1 MPFFVAF
8 ISKSK
13 FAGDMNVYRAV
24 GFFRQGKTNQ
34 DFSMDLGAP
43 DEDGAREKIMSNFGS
58 RHGAKRREIT
68 IQSLETIDPS
78 ESSAPVVLS
87 HFRNN

>member
-1 MPFFVAF
+1 M
-8 ISKSK
+8 K
-13 FAGDMNVYRAV
+13 VYRAT

-34 DFSMDLGAP
+34 DFSMDLVAP
-43 DEDGAREKIMSNFGS
+43 DEDSAREKIMSNFGS

-78 ESSAPVVLS
+78 KSTAPTVVS
-87 HFRNN
+87 HFRNK

>member
-1 MPFFVAF
+1 M
-8 ISKSK
+8 K
-13 FAGDMNVYRAV
+13 VYRAV

-34 DFSMDLGAP
+34 DFSMDLVAP

>member
-1 MPFFVAF
+1 M
-8 ISKSK
+8 K
-13 FAGDMNVYRAV
+13 VYRAT

-34 DFSMDLGAP
+34 DFSMDLVAP
-43 DEDGAREKIMSNFGS
+43 DEDSAREKIMSNFGS

-68 IQSLETIDPS
+68 IQSLDTIEPS
-78 ESSAPVVLS
+78 ESSAPAVVS

>member
-1 MPFFVAF
+1 M
-8 ISKSK
+8 K
-13 FAGDMNVYRAV
+13 VYRAT

-34 DFSMDLGAP
+34 DFSMDLVAP
-43 DEDGAREKIMSNFGS
+43 DEDSAREKIMSNFGS

-78 ESSAPVVLS
+78 KSTAPNVVS
-87 HFRNN
+87 HFRNK